1 MKFMEALFKKINEQL
16 VMKLDTK
23 TYRNDKKMTTTNK
36 HYKKKTCVNMS
47 HWIQTDF
54 ISII

>member
-1 MKFMEALFKKINEQL
+1 MEALFKKINEQL